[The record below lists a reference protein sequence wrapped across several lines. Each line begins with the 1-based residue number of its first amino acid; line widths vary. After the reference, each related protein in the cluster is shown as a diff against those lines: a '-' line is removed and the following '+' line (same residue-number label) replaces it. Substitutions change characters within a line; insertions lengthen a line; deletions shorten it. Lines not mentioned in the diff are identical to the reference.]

1 MIRRLKKINPRVL
14 MSHLIITLA
23 YPIAKGIT
31 AERNGLTV
39 FTDAMTIIALVLVI
53 GGIAY
58 SFVLKGDFDISSFTF
73 RKGLRK
79 KDSDKD
85 RTDFRKFESRRRED
99 REKSFN
105 YPLFLGILYL
115 IAAAFL
121 ANFVI

>member
-1 MIRRLKKINPRVL
+1 MFRRLKKIDPRVL

-31 AERNGLTV
+31 SGSSGLTV

-53 GGIAY
+53 GGIVY
-58 SFVLKGDFDISSFTF
+58 SFVLKGDFDISSFTV
-73 RKGLRK
+73 RRGVKHTDPEKPL
-79 KDSDKD
+79 
-85 RTDFRKFESRRRED
+85 DFRNYERDRRQK
-99 REKSFN
+99 REKAFN

-121 ANFVI
+121 AYFII